1 MIPGSARRL
10 LLTYLHHRMKRILF
24 SVIFTLLLQSL
35 FSQTGEWDTYLARYE
50 KGPGSTLVNMSLK
63 KTAPDTQYPFLF
75 AAGVQFRNCTAEG
88 LPAPLAFN
96 SLNKISDSVVTLLN
110 RLGKPV
116 LSGTFTYQCE
126 RKDYFYV
133 TDTSGL
139 REAVANLLARQFPGY
154 TPAFLV
160 KEDRPW
166 DAYLRFLYPNE
177 ETREYMGNQKVV
189 MQLQKAGDKLDQP
202 RPVEHWLYFK
212 TEAGRECFIYTAVS
226 KKFKVESKETITTH
240 PFPYKVRVSR
250 TDRVDLG
257 SVNALTRWLKEEAK
271 KCEGEYDGWETVVI
285 K

>member
-1 MIPGSARRL
+1 
-10 LLTYLHHRMKRILF
+10 MKRILF
-24 SVIFTLLLQSL
+24 FFVLTLFIQSL
-35 FSQTGEWDTYLARYE
+35 FAQSGEWDTYIARYE

-63 KTAPDTQYPFLF
+63 NNAPDTQYPYLF
-75 AAGVQFRNCTAEG
+75 AAGVQFKNCTAEG

-96 SLNKISDSVVTLLN
+96 SLTKISDSVVALLA
-110 RLGKPV
+110 RLNKPV
-116 LSGTFTYQCE
+116 LAGTFTYQCE

-133 TDTSGL
+133 TDTTGL
-139 REAVANLLARQFPGY
+139 REAVAKLLARQFPGY

-177 ETREYMGNQKVV
+177 TTREYMSNQKVV

-212 TEAGRECFIYTAVS
+212 TETDRECFIYTAVS

-240 PFPYKVRVSR
+240 SFPYKVRVSR
-250 TDRVDLG
+250 TDRVDLR
-257 SVNALTRWLKEEAK
+257 SINTLTGWLKEEAG
-271 KCEGEYDGWETVVI
+271 KCKGEYDGWETVVI